1 MGCILASLQNPKLMM
16 LKNYL
21 KIAWRNILK
30 AKGFSLINIAGLS
43 IGISAC
49 ILIAVYILHETSY
62 DHFVPN
68 VENTYRVVRKFDFEE
83 GTERSIHFSANTAKT
98 IASDFDEIERS
109 GRIMDNDLFYGA
121 GTNEIQ
127 IDEDPM
133 QHHEEKFAYAD
144 QSILDI
150 FSIPLIYG
158 NPKTALSEPNTLV
171 ISESVSLKFFKDQ
184 NPIGHTIYLNGNRE
198 DPRKITGVMK
208 DFPTNSHLDYRYF
221 LTLSGVEFGEGEQ
234 DRWTQNNYQTYVTL
248 SPNVNV
254 RDFGK
259 TLGNTVIANYILPAF
274 VNSGRVLPENFDQL
288 YSFYL
293 QPVLDIQLYST
304 DIGDEANYRND
315 IKIIWVFGTVAFFI
329 LVLAS
334 INFINLSTAR
344 SANRAKEV
352 GLRKVI
358 GSGRSN
364 LVFQFLAESILISI
378 IAFGVGLLMA
388 ELLMPLFKDMS
399 GISLEMPWDQPM
411 FIPILFLSAL
421 FVGGLAGSYPAIY
434 LSGFS
439 PIQVLKG
446 RLRLGSKSG
455 GLQSS
460 LVVFQ
465 FTVSIILIIG
475 TLLINEQMSFI
486 LNAKVGFEKEQVI
499 QLYGTN
505 MLGEKDEVFKEE
517 LSQLQGVK
525 SVSISD
531 YLPLENTKRNG
542 NSFVNEGRDNID
554 ATVGGQAW
562 LVDEDY
568 LSTLGIELIAGRNF
582 DQTIA
587 SDQNA
592 TIINEEMAKELG
604 LSDPIG
610 KRISRYGELSE
621 IIGVVKDFR
630 FDNLKDR
637 VEPLAMFMGKSNTIM
652 SVKINS
658 SDIPGLLKSVENK
671 WNQFAP
677 NLTFRYAFMD
687 DSFAQMYDNVR
698 RVKLILTSFAVLAIV
713 VACLGLFALSA
724 FLVEQRS
731 KEVSIRKVMGASFE
745 GIYGMLTK
753 KFLLLVSGS
762 MVLACPVAYYMMENW
777 LKDYDYKI
785 DIGWQSFALS
795 GFLAALMA
803 LITVSYHAIK
813 SARINPVESLKSE

>member
-1 MGCILASLQNPKLMM
+1 M
-16 LKNYL
+16 L
-21 KIAWRNILK
+21 
-30 AKGFSLINIAGLS
+30 
-43 IGISAC
+43 
-49 ILIAVYILHETSY
+49 ET
-62 DHFVPN
+62 
-68 VENTYRVVRKFDFEE
+68 
-83 GTERSIHFSANTAKT
+83 I
-98 IASDFDEIERS
+98 
-109 GRIMDNDLFYGA
+109 
-121 GTNEIQ
+121 
-127 IDEDPM
+127 
-133 QHHEEKFAYAD
+133 EEKAD
-144 QSILDI
+144 
-150 FSIPLIYG
+150 
-158 NPKTALSEPNTLV
+158 T
-171 ISESVSLKFFKDQ
+171 
-184 NPIGHTIYLNGNRE
+184 
-198 DPRKITGVMK
+198 
-208 DFPTNSHLDYRYF
+208 F
-221 LTLSGVEFGEGEQ
+221 LQAMT
-234 DRWTQNNYQTYVTL
+234 
-248 SPNVNV
+248 
-254 RDFGK
+254 
-259 TLGNTVIANYILPAF
+259 
-274 VNSGRVLPENFDQL
+274 
-288 YSFYL
+288 
-293 QPVLDIQLYST
+293 DIQLYSAS
-304 DIGDEANYRND
+304 INGESNIRND
-315 IKIIWVFGTVAFFI
+315 IRIVWIFGTVAFFI

-334 INFINLSTAR
+334 INFVNLSTAR

-364 LVFQFLAESILISI
+364 LVFQFLAESILISV
-378 IAFGVGLLMA
+378 IAFGIGLVMA
-388 ELLMPLFKDMS
+388 ELLMPLFNDMS
-399 GISLEMPWDQPM
+399 GIALEMPWDQPL

-475 TLLINEQMSFI
+475 TLIINEQMSFI

-517 LSQLQGVK
+517 LARLQGVE

-542 NSFVNEGRDNID
+542 NSFVNEGRDKID
-554 ATVGGQAW
+554 ETISGQAW
-562 LVDEDY
+562 QVDEDY

-582 DQTIA
+582 DKTIA
-587 SDQNA
+587 SDQKA

-610 KRISRYGELSE
+610 KRISRYGDLSE
-621 IIGVVKDFR
+621 IIGVTKDFR
-630 FDNLKDR
+630 FDNLKER
-637 VEPLAMFMGKSNTIM
+637 VEPLALFMGKSNTIM

-658 SDIPGLLKSVENK
+658 ADIPGLLETVEGK

-677 NLTFRYAFMD
+677 NLAFRYAFMD

-698 RVKLILTSFAVLAIV
+698 RVKLILTSFAILAIV

-753 KFLLLVSGS
+753 KFLLLVLGS

-785 DIGWQSFALS
+785 DISWQSFALS

-813 SARINPVESLKSE
+813 SAIVNPVESLKSE

>member
-1 MGCILASLQNPKLMM
+1 MI
-16 LKNYL
+16 KNYL

-49 ILIAVYILHETSY
+49 ILISVYILHETSY
-62 DHFVPN
+62 DKFVPES
-68 VENTYRVVRKFDFEE
+68 ENIYRLVRQYDF
-83 GTERSIHFSANTAKT
+83 GTEKQQDVHFSANTART
-98 IASDFDEIERS
+98 VAADFDEVEMA
-109 GRIMDNDLFYGA
+109 GRIMENDLFYGA

-127 IDEDPM
+127 IDDDPM

-150 FSIPLIYG
+150 FSIPMVYG
-158 NPKTALSEPNTLV
+158 DRKTALLQPNSLV
-171 ISESVSLKFFKDQ
+171 ISESIAKKFFKDQ
-184 NPIGHTIYLNGNRE
+184 NPIGHVIYLNGRRD
-198 DPRKITGVMK
+198 DPRTISGVMD
-208 DFPTNSHLDYRYF
+208 DFPSNSHLDYDYF
-221 LTLSGVEFGEGEQ
+221 LTLSEVEFGKGEQ
-234 DRWTQNNYQTYVTL
+234 TRWIQSNYKTYL
-248 SPNVNV
+248 KIRPDVNV
-254 RDFGK
+254 EVFSE
-259 TLGNTVIANYILPAF
+259 TLNETLISKYLKPAMVAAGLAMAETIEEKADTF
-274 VNSGRVLPENFDQL
+274 
-288 YSFYL
+288 L
-293 QPVLDIQLYST
+293 QAMTDIQLYSASI
-304 DIGDEANYRND
+304 DGESNIRND
-315 IKIIWVFGTVAFFI
+315 IRIVWIFGTVAFFI

-334 INFINLSTAR
+334 INFVNLSTAR

-364 LVFQFLAESILISI
+364 LVFQFLAESILISV
-378 IAFGVGLLMA
+378 IAFGIGLVMA

-399 GISLEMPWDQPM
+399 GIALEMPWDQPL

-475 TLLINEQMSFI
+475 TLIINEQMSFI

-517 LSQLQGVK
+517 LARLQGVE

-554 ATVGGQAW
+554 ETISGQAW
-562 LVDEDY
+562 VVDEDY

-582 DQTIA
+582 DKTIA
-587 SDQNA
+587 SDQKA

-610 KRISRYGELSE
+610 KRISRYGDLSE

-630 FDNLKDR
+630 FDNLKER
-637 VEPLAMFMGKSNTIM
+637 VEPLALFMGKSNTIM

-658 SDIPGLLKSVENK
+658 ADIPGLLETVEGK

-677 NLTFRYAFMD
+677 NLAFRYAFMD

-698 RVKLILTSFAVLAIV
+698 RVKLILTSFAILAIV

-753 KFLLLVSGS
+753 KFLLLVLGS

-785 DIGWQSFALS
+785 DISWQSFALS

-803 LITVSYHAIK
+803 LFTVSYHAIK
-813 SARINPVESLKSE
+813 SAKVNPVESLKSE

>member
-1 MGCILASLQNPKLMM
+1 MF
-16 LKNYL
+16 KNYL

-30 AKGFSLINIAGLS
+30 AKGFSIINIAGLS

-62 DHFVPN
+62 DKFVPN
-68 VENTYRVVRKFDFEE
+68 VENTYRVVRKFDFKE
-83 GTERSIHFSANTAKT
+83 GTERSIHFSANTART
-98 IASDFDEIERS
+98 IASDFDEIELA

-121 GTNEIQ
+121 GSNEIQ
-127 IDEDPM
+127 IDDDPM
-133 QHHEEKFAYAD
+133 QHHEEKFAYSD

-150 FSIPLIYG
+150 FSIPMIYG
-158 NPKTALSEPNTLV
+158 NPKTALSEPNSLV
-171 ISESVSLKFFKDQ
+171 ISESVSKKFFQDQ
-184 NPIGHTIYLNGNRE
+184 NPVGHTIYLNGNRE
-198 DPRKITGVMK
+198 DPRKITGVMQ

-234 DRWTQNNYQTYVTL
+234 DRWTQNNYQTYVTI
-248 SPNVNV
+248 SPNVNIEG
-254 RDFGK
+254 FGK
-259 TLGNTVIANYILPAF
+259 TLGNTVIGKYILPAF
-274 VNSGRVLPENFDQL
+274 VNSGRALPENFDQL

-293 QPVLDIQLYST
+293 QPVLDIQLYSS
-304 DIGDEANYRND
+304 DIGDESNYRSD

-334 INFINLSTAR
+334 INFVNLSTAR

-364 LVFQFLAESILISI
+364 LVFQFLAESILISV
-378 IAFGVGLLMA
+378 IAFGIGLVMA
-388 ELLMPLFKDMS
+388 ELLMPLFNEMS
-399 GISLEMPWDQPM
+399 GISLEMPWDQPL

-475 TLLINEQMSFI
+475 TLIINEQMSFI

-505 MLGEKDEVFKEE
+505 MLGENDEVFKEE
-517 LSQLQGVK
+517 LTRLQGIE

-582 DQTIA
+582 DKTIA

-630 FDNLKDR
+630 FDNLKQR
-637 VEPLAMFMGKSNTIM
+637 VEPLALFMGKSNTMM

-658 SDIPGLLKSVENK
+658 ADIPGLLETLENK

-677 NLTFRYAFMD
+677 NLAFRYAFMD

-698 RVKLILTSFAVLAIV
+698 RVKLILTSFAILAIV

-753 KFLLLVSGS
+753 KFLLLVLSS
-762 MVLACPVAYYMMENW
+762 LVLACPVAYYMMENW

-785 DIGWQSFALS
+785 TISWQSFAFS
-795 GFLAALMA
+795 GLLAALMA
-803 LITVSYHAIK
+803 LLTVSFHAIK
-813 SARINPVESLKSE
+813 SARINPVENLKSE

>member
-1 MGCILASLQNPKLMM
+1 MI
-16 LKNYL
+16 KNYL

-49 ILIAVYILHETSY
+49 ILISVYILHETSY
-62 DHFVPN
+62 DKFVP
-68 VENTYRVVRKFDFEE
+68 ESETIYRLVRQYDF
-83 GTERSIHFSANTAKT
+83 GTEKQQDVHFSANTART
-98 IASDFDEIERS
+98 VAADFDEVEMA
-109 GRIMDNDLFYGA
+109 GRIMENDLFYGA

-127 IDEDPM
+127 IDDDPM

-150 FSIPLIYG
+150 FSIPMVYG
-158 NPKTALSEPNTLV
+158 DRKTALLQPNSLV
-171 ISESVSLKFFKDQ
+171 ISESIAKKFFKDQ
-184 NPIGHTIYLNGNRE
+184 NPIGHVIYLNGRRD
-198 DPRKITGVMK
+198 DPRTISGVME
-208 DFPTNSHLDYRYF
+208 DFPSNSHLDYDYF
-221 LTLSGVEFGEGEQ
+221 LTLSEVEFGKGEQ
-234 DRWTQNNYQTYVTL
+234 TRWIQSNYKTYL
-248 SPNVNV
+248 KIRPDVNV
-254 RDFGK
+254 DVFSE
-259 TLGNTVIANYILPAF
+259 TLNETLISKYLKPAMVAAGLAMAETIEEKADTF
-274 VNSGRVLPENFDQL
+274 
-288 YSFYL
+288 L
-293 QPVLDIQLYST
+293 QAMTDIQLYSASI
-304 DIGDEANYRND
+304 DGESNIRND
-315 IKIIWVFGTVAFFI
+315 IRIVWIFGTVAFFI

-334 INFINLSTAR
+334 INFVNLSTAR

-364 LVFQFLAESILISI
+364 LVFQFLAESILISV
-378 IAFGVGLLMA
+378 IAFGIGLVMA
-388 ELLMPLFKDMS
+388 ELLMPLFNDMS
-399 GISLEMPWDQPM
+399 GIALEMPWDQLL

-475 TLLINEQMSFI
+475 TLIINEQMSFI

-517 LSQLQGVK
+517 LTRLQGVE

-554 ATVGGQAW
+554 ETISGQAW
-562 LVDEDY
+562 VVDEDY

-582 DQTIA
+582 DKTIA
-587 SDQNA
+587 SDQKA

-610 KRISRYGELSE
+610 KRISRYGDLSE

-630 FDNLKDR
+630 FDNLKER
-637 VEPLAMFMGKSNTIM
+637 VEPLALFMGKSNTIM

-658 SDIPGLLKSVENK
+658 ADIPGLLETVEGK

-677 NLTFRYAFMD
+677 NLAFRYAFMD

-698 RVKLILTSFAVLAIV
+698 RVKLILTSFAILAIV

-753 KFLLLVSGS
+753 KFLLLVLGS

-785 DIGWQSFALS
+785 DISWQSFALS

-813 SARINPVESLKSE
+813 SAKVNPVESLKSE